1 MNNVSKKSFDKVA
14 NVANTLTSEEL
25 TLLKGGRR
33 KYYINGEEVSEEL
46 YKEHYLCMT
55 GNPSQ
60 Y

>member
-1 MNNVSKKSFDKVA
+1 MKNVSKKSLE
-14 NVANTLTSEEL
+14 NVANASSILSPEEQV
-25 TLLKGGRR
+25 LLKGGRR

-46 YKEHYLCMT
+46 YKEHYLCVS